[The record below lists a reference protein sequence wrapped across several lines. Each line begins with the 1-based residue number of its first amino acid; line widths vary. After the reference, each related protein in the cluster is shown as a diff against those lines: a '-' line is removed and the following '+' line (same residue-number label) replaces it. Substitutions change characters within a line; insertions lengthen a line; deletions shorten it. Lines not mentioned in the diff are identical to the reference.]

1 MFKKLFI
8 SLIILSAL
16 TTDGTAV
23 FPAAYY
29 DMLVFMNSQ
38 SDVLDVLSEGPS
50 LAPKG
55 DANGIISDGTSNYTL
70 MDNGFNIRY
79 SVAFEI
85 KEPLC
90 KKGLFCGNEKYS
102 LKNNLIEVITDL
114 QYISVLPSYKNKGL
128 VINYSD
134 SSPPSCYTV

>member
-29 DMLVFMNSQ
+29 DMLVFMDSR
-38 SDVLDVLSEGPS
+38 SDVLNVLNEGPS
-50 LAPKG
+50 LALKG
-55 DANGIISDGTSNYTL
+55 DANGIVSDEASNYTL

-79 SVAFEI
+79 SVSFEI
-85 KEPLC
+85 KEPLY
-90 KKGLFCGNEKYS
+90 KKGLFCGTYKYS
-102 LKNNLIEVITDL
+102 LRNNLIEDKTDL
-114 QYISVLPSYKNKGL
+114 QYISVLPSYNNKGL
-128 VINYSD
+128 VINYTD